1 MDDFFHGQLE
11 GLAGGR
17 AYRSPAKR
25 NAHPGIQFGIAG
37 TENSPRAPIFSRIGT
52 CPRSRAPSTPRSAG
66 SCLRR
71 RHAERTES
79 TVRQIPLGSAV
90 IVIGRPSQLPLRLP
104 SICRAVIGVGPRS
117 AWGDIS
123 RAQVAGADLHG
134 AVKDPLGMRG
144 RRTGAA
150 GDFHMHVVE
159 LIRDLSLPACETV
172 VEPDRKVRPVELVVI
187 RHGVR
192 FQGGEEDESCSGSIR
207 RATTLWPSDRLT
219 SGKGPPV
226 CLR

>member
-1 MDDFFHGQLE
+1 MRAEDSVPVVGESDVARCRPCGVSSGHPIGPTPTSTNRPGVALE
-11 GLAGGR
+11 GPPGPQ

-37 TENSPRAPIFSRIGT
+37 TENSPRSPILSRIGT
-52 CPRSRAPSTPRSAG
+52 CPRPSAPCTPWSAG
-66 SCLRR
+66 SCLRS

-90 IVIGRPSQLPLRLP
+90 IVIGRPSQLPVRWP

-134 AVKDPLGMRG
+134 AVKDPLGVRG
-144 RRTGAA
+144 
-150 GDFHMHVVE
+150 
-159 LIRDLSLPACETV
+159 
-172 VEPDRKVRPVELVVI
+172 
-187 RHGVR
+187 
-192 FQGGEEDESCSGSIR
+192 
-207 RATTLWPSDRLT
+207 
-219 SGKGPPV
+219 
-226 CLR
+226 